1 MTNAEVEA
9 RHDVTVAVVREKGA
23 RFQIERASI
32 DPPRPDDVIVRV
44 VATGVCHTDMLVR
57 DQDYPVPLPAVLGH
71 EGSGIVEA
79 VGSAVVGVGP
89 GDHVVMTWSS
99 RGTCRFCVQ
108 GHPTSCEKLFE
119 LSFGCARPDGS
130 NAILDQDGHTLHG
143 HFFGQSSF
151 SSFAVA
157 SERNVVKVTK
167 EVPIELLGPLGCGI
181 QTGAGA
187 VFNALKVGPGARLA
201 VFGAGAVGLSAVM
214 AARVAGAAMIIAVD
228 VAPKRLELAL
238 ELGATHVI
246 NSREAD
252 PVATIRELAPG
263 GADFSI
269 ESSGRPAVLRQAV
282 DALGKRGI
290 CGVVGALP
298 IGSEVSFDINHIM
311 VGERSILGIIEGN
324 CVPQVFIPELIELYR
339 QGRFPFDKLVKF
351 YPFDQ
356 INEAVQDSE
365 SGVTLKPILI
375 FPK

>member
-1 MTNAEVEA
+1 
-9 RHDVTVAVVREKGA
+9 
-23 RFQIERASI
+23 
-32 DPPRPDDVIVRV
+32 
-44 VATGVCHTDMLVR
+44 
-57 DQDYPVPLPAVLGH
+57 VPLPAVLGH
-71 EGSGIVEA
+71 ERSGIVEA
-79 VGSAVVGVGP
+79 VGSAVGGVGS

-99 RGTCRFCVQ
+99 CGKCRFCIRS
-108 GHPTSCEKLFE
+108 HPTSCEKLFE
-119 LSFGCARPDGS
+119 LNFGCSRPDS
-130 NAILDQDGHTLHG
+130 SSAILDQHSHTLHG

-187 VFNALKVGPGARLA
+187 ALNALKVWPGARLA
-201 VFGAGAVGLSAVM
+201 VFGVGAVGLSAVM
-214 AARVAGAAMIIAVD
+214 AARVAGASMIIAND
-228 VAPKRLELAL
+228 VAPRRLELAL

-269 ESSGRPAVLRQAV
+269 ESSGRPAVLRQAI
-282 DALGKRGI
+282 DALGKRRT
-290 CGVVGALP
+290 CGVVGAPP
-298 IGSEVSFDINHIM
+298 IGKVSFDINHIL
-311 VGERSILGIIEGN
+311 VGEQSILGIIEGN

-339 QGRFPFDKLVKF
+339 QGMFPFDKLVKF

-356 INEAVQDSE
+356 INEAARDSE
-365 SGVTLKPILI
+365 SGVTLKPILT